1 MKKAAVCLLAGM
13 LAASVCGCGTASSS
27 EGTYRVAIVKQ
38 MAHSSLDEITEAV
51 TAELDRLAEENG
63 VTISY
68 GEVYDGQNDQSQ
80 LTTIASQIEAEG
92 VDCIIPVATLAAQTM
107 AVSAAESGTPVVF
120 AAISDPAAADLD
132 GLADVTGTSDALDTE
147 KLLEMMLAQN
157 PDVKTVGL
165 LYSKSEPNSEKP
177 VSEAKEILAEKGIA
191 VVEACGNTTD
201 EILSAASTLPGR
213 ADAVF
218 TPTDNVVMGAA
229 AAISEI
235 LLEAGIPYYTGADSF
250 VKSGAFASCGV
261 NYTDLGTKTA
271 DLAFQVMKNG
281 MESLS
286 GFEQDGMR
294 AEGSY
299 YVVSGSDITVNTE
312 TAAAGGFA
320 YDMFAEFGTV
330 HEVTSEDAGA

>member
-1 MKKAAVCLLAGM
+1 MKKTAVGLLAGA
-13 LAASVCGCGTASSS
+13 LAASLCGCGTASS
-27 EGTYRVAIVKQ
+27 EDTYRVAVVKQ
-38 MAHSSLDEITEAV
+38 MAHSSLDEIADAV
-51 TAELDRLAEENG
+51 TAQLDRLAEEYG

-80 LTTIASQIEAEG
+80 LTTIASQIASRD
-92 VDCIIPVATLAAQTM
+92 VDCIIPIATLAAQAMT
-107 AVSAAESGTPVVF
+107 VSAAESGTPVIF

-132 GLADVTGTSDALDTE
+132 GIENVTGTSDALDTE

-157 PDVKTVGL
+157 PDVTTVGL

-177 VSEAKEILAEKGIA
+177 IAEAKEFLAEKGIIVA
-191 VVEACGNTTD
+191 EACGSTTD

-229 AAISEI
+229 AAVSEI

-250 VKSGAFASCGV
+250 VKSGAFVSCGV
-261 NYTDLGTKTA
+261 NYTDLGTRTA
-271 DLAFQVMKNG
+271 DLAFQVMRNG

-286 GFEQDGMR
+286 VYTQDGLR

-320 YDMFAEFGTV
+320 YDMFTEFGTV
-330 HEVTSEDAGA
+330 HEVTSEEAGA